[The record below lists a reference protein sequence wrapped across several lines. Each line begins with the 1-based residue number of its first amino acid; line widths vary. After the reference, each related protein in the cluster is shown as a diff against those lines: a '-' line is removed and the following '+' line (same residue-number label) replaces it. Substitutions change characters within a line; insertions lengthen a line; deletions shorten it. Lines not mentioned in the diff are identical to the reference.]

1 MHILNKKGVITH
13 TLTLIMGMIILLNTI
28 LPTTVHAVIPIS
40 EGGPILYT
48 YPIPCISPPGYW
60 TMKLSVTSPPVTIP
74 VIYPYPGAPP
84 IVKSKFLPPFPG
96 IVSLGIATP
105 GACLTFIPCKVG
117 LCPIVLP
124 GFQSIQYGTAL
135 GI

>member
-60 TMKLSVTSPPVTIP
+60 TMKLSVTSPPCNNTSYLP
-74 VIYPYPGAPP
+74 VPRCSTN
-84 IVKSKFLPPFPG
+84 SKE
-96 IVSLGIATP
+96 
-105 GACLTFIPCKVG
+105 
-117 LCPIVLP
+117 
-124 GFQSIQYGTAL
+124 
-135 GI
+135 